1 MRVILIGKNG
11 QLGKS
16 IRNLTELNKHNHN
29 FTFVGRE
36 TLDLS
41 NDDNIQDYFENNEF
55 DIIINCA
62 AFTNVDKAEK
72 EPEVANQV
80 NHLAVSRLSQVANK
94 LKAKLIHISTDYVF
108 DGESNKPYLENDK
121 TNPINTYGMTK
132 LFGEQALLKIMP
144 SNAMIIRTSWVYSE
158 HGNNFV
164 NTMLKL
170 GKLKDEINVVCDQ
183 IGSPTNSTDIAKD
196 ILKIINNKKYKNN
209 IFPTEIYHYSNLGEV
224 SWNDFAEEIFRISKL
239 KCKVIPIKS
248 SDYLTPAKRPLNT
261 VMNKDKISKEFNLD
275 LKFWRDS
282 LEKSLTN

>member
-16 IRNLTELNKHNHN
+16 IKNLTELNEHNHN

-41 NDDNIQDYFENNEF
+41 NDDNIRDYFENNEF

-62 AFTNVDKAEK
+62 AYTNVDKAEK

-261 VMNKDKISKEFNLD
+261 VMNKDKIAKEFNLD

-282 LEKSLTN
+282 LEKSLIN

>member
-11 QLGKS
+11 QLGKA
-16 IRNLTELNKHNHN
+16 IRNLTDLNEHNHN

-41 NDDNIQDYFENNEF
+41 IDDNIQDYFENNEF

-62 AFTNVDKAEK
+62 AYTNVDKAEK
-72 EPEVANQV
+72 EPEAANQV
-80 NHLAVSRLSQVANK
+80 NHLAVSRLSHVANK
-94 LKAKLIHISTDYVF
+94 HKAKLIHISSDYVF
-108 DGESNKPYLENDK
+108 DGESNKPYFENDK

-170 GKLKDEINVVCDQ
+170 GKLKNEINVVCDQ
-183 IGSPTNSTDIAKD
+183 IGSPTNSTDIARD

-261 VMNKDKISKEFNLD
+261 VMNKEKISKEFNLD

-282 LEKSLTN
+282 LQKSLTT

>member
-16 IRNLTELNKHNHN
+16 IRNLTELNKRNHN

-62 AFTNVDKAEK
+62 AYTNVDKAEK

-248 SDYLTPAKRPLNT
+248 SDYFTPAKRPLNT

>member
-16 IRNLTELNKHNHN
+16 IRNLTKLNKHNHN

-62 AFTNVDKAEK
+62 AYTNVDKAEK